1 MSRRNRQGFT
11 LIETLIA
18 MVLLAGALIVL
29 GNAWSG
35 SLNAIRKS
43 RSLTTLS
50 LLLQRKMTE
59 YEIKY
64 KDKSGGEIPEGE
76 EGDFGEDFGPYKW
89 KMETRKLE
97 MPDMSAALTART
109 GGATETEIMIVKQLQ
124 EMIEKSVKELKVTVL
139 WSTNEKVQEY
149 SLTTYL
155 IDHDQASIGGGIP
168 GGGGGTS
175 GSGTTGN
182 TTGNTTGST
191 TAGGGG

>member
-1 MSRRNRQGFT
+1 MSRAKGFT

-64 KDKSGGEIPEGE
+64 KDKTTGEVPEE
-76 EGDFGEDFGPYKW
+76 ETGDFGSDFAPYTW
-89 KMETRKLE
+89 KMQSRKIE

-124 EMIEKSVKELKVTVL
+124 EMIEKSVKEMRVTVL
-139 WSTNEKVQEY
+139 WTTGEKVQEY

-155 IDHDQASIGGGIP
+155 VDHEGANVGGIP
-168 GGGGGTS
+168 GAGGAGGGGTT
-175 GSGTTGN
+175 GGKTTGN
-182 TTGNTTGST
+182 T
-191 TAGGGG
+191 AGGTGQGTTT